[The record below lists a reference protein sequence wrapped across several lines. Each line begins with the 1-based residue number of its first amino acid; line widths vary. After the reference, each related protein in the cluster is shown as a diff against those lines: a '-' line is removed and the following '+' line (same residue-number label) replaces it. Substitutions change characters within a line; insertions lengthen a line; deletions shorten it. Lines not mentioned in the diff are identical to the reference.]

1 MKNIGKSIVKCEK
14 FPSPGR
20 CRQQAEGPAKSGR
33 KAAGRRGAFLLAF
46 CLVICGI
53 LTGWAAG
60 FPAYGQ
66 TVQGT
71 VSGIAPGILSEIIPG
86 IALEREEVRQP
97 SVRPGPVLLAKS
109 DADADGTEAFQAAS
123 RRVFDQAG
131 IWSAEEISGMESRIQ
146 KLQDQMKMDVVLVTT
161 VDAQGKSSQDYA
173 DDFYDQGGFGTRKD
187 HSGVLYLIDLDNRE
201 LYISTSGTMI
211 RFLTDSRIEETL
223 DHAYEYAVNGDY
235 RGVAES
241 FLADTESWYRKGI
254 PGGQYN
260 YDTETGK
267 ISRYRHISLLEAVIA
282 LAVAGCSAAFVCMRV
297 KKEYAMEETRSQ
309 ASNFL
314 MAYRADCQF
323 ALHGQQDNLVN
334 SFTRQA
340 IIPRNQGVV
349 RPGGSSF
356 GGGSVSSTH
365 HSSGGHTHGGG
376 GRRF

>member
-1 MKNIGKSIVKCEK
+1 MRNI
-14 FPSPGR
+14 
-20 CRQQAEGPAKSGR
+20 Q
-33 KAAGRRGAFLLAF
+33 KAFFLLF
-46 CLVICGI
+46 CIVFCQAL
-53 LTGWAAG
+53 AG
-60 FPAYGQ
+60 VPAGVRAYGQ
-66 TVQGT
+66 T
-71 VSGIAPGILSEIIPG
+71 SG
-86 IALEREEVRQP
+86 Q
-97 SVRPGPVLLAKS
+97 
-109 DADADGTEAFQAAS
+109 EAAQ
-123 RRVFDQAG
+123 RVFDQAG
-131 IWSAEEISGMESRIQ
+131 LWEDETVHGLESRIRE
-146 KLQDQMKMDVVLVTT
+146 LRDQMKMDVVLVTT
-161 VDAQGKSSQDYA
+161 GDTRGKSSQDYA

-187 HSGVLYLIDLDNRE
+187 YSGVLYLIDLDNRE

-235 RGVAES
+235 RGVAGS
-241 FLADTESWYRKGI
+241 FLADTETWYRKGI

-267 ISRYRHISLLEAVIA
+267 ISRYRHISLLEAVFA
-282 LAVAGCSAAFVCMRV
+282 LAVAGCSGAFVCARV

-323 ALHGQQDNLVN
+323 ALHNQQDNLVN

-340 IIPRNQGVV
+340 IIPRTQNVA

-356 GGGSVSSTH
+356 GGGGMSSTH